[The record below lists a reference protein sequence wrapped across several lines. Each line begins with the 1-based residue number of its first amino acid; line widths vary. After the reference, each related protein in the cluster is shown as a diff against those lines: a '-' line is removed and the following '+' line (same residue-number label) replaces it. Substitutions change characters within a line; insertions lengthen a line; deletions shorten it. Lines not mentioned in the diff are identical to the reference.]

1 MDKPKNL
8 SLKDF
13 IIRKM
18 AVKMRVPESTIDSVI
33 THNYRY
39 LSSLMKTHTE
49 IELSG
54 FGRLYFNTSKAKR
67 KINTLQNHPQD
78 FTQFIE
84 ELKTKIEQNELL
96 TNRRRMEKQSD
107 SQRGDERLHS
117 ENLQCQNGNM
127 Q

>member
-1 MDKPKNL
+1 MDKPKSL

-18 AVKMRVPESTIDSVI
+18 AVKMRTPESTLDAVI

-54 FGRLYFNTSKAKR
+54 FGRLYFNTNKAKR

-96 TNRRRMEKQSD
+96 TNSRRMEKQSD
-107 SQRGDERLHS
+107 SQRKNEGAYS
-117 ENLQCQNGNM
+117 EDLQCQDGNL
-127 Q
+127 

>member
-1 MDKPKNL
+1 
-8 SLKDF
+8 
-13 IIRKM
+13 M

-96 TNRRRMEKQSD
+96 TNSRRMEKQSD
-107 SQRGDERLHS
+107 SKGRDEKSYS
-117 ENLQCQNGNM
+117 EDLQCQDGNL
-127 Q
+127 